1 MATGTVVTTRPLANA
16 PSDCGLCCFSHQQ
29 RCVAGR
35 IDLALFNQFVG
46 GLAIADVVHRA
57 ETARG
62 EVQDAEKAVAAA
74 KKEAVALA
82 EREREWVGQ
91 QRREAEEAA
100 RLAEK
105 LRRREENLAAVQAK
119 DDAMAAAIGASGAAA
134 VAAGHKMVRAKQ
146 QHRSKLCLNA

>member
-1 MATGTVVTTRPLANA
+1 MPTRLLT
-16 PSDCGLCCFSHQQ
+16 GLCCFSHQQ

-134 VAAGHKMVRAKQ
+134 VAAGHKMVRTKQ